1 MTYHNNMPEYI
12 YNITIVFATKTNYK
26 STDTMLLALLASY
39 NPLKQPKQASHAKL
53 LNFQY
58 VGNVN

>member
-1 MTYHNNMPEYI
+1 MTYYNNMPEYI

-53 LNFQY
+53 LNF
-58 VGNVN
+58 